1 MHVHKIHTCTGHNA
15 ALYALAPGTG
25 QRHFLTA
32 GGDGWIVAWNLDSP
46 ENGRVVAQV
55 PAQVFALCKLD
66 DGRLVAGNMNGG
78 IHWIDLE
85 HPDQTRNLQ
94 HHRKGVFAIKQ
105 IGSFV
110 YSCGGDGFL
119 TRWSSEKALSLE
131 SIQLSHQSLRC
142 LAYDASRGWLAI
154 GGSDHAIY
162 VLNESTMAL
171 QRVLKLAHTSSVFS
185 LAFSPDGRYL
195 WSGGRDAI
203 LRIWDIEADFAPV
216 SAQPA
221 HLYTINDL
229 AFSPDGQWLI
239 TASRDRTI
247 KCWDAQS
254 FALLK
259 VIDTLRYGSHP
270 RSVNRLMWQDG
281 WLISAGDDRQAMIWE
296 ITR

>member
-32 GGDGWIVAWNLDSP
+32 GGDGWIVAWNLDNP

-55 PAQVFALCKLD
+55 PAQIFALCKLD

-94 HHRKGVFAIKQ
+94 HHRKGVFALKQ
-105 IGSFV
+105 IGPFV

-119 TRWSSEKALSLE
+119 TRWLAEKALSLE

-142 LAYDASRGWLAI
+142 LAYDATRGWLAI
-154 GGSDHAIY
+154 GGSDYAIY
-162 VLNESTMAL
+162 VLNERTMAL
-171 QRVLKLAHTSSVFS
+171 QRVLKMAHTSSVFS

-195 WSGGRDAI
+195 WSGGRDAM
-203 LRIWDIEADFAPV
+203 LRIWDIESDFAPV

-221 HLYTINDL
+221 HLYTINDM

-247 KCWDAQS
+247 KCWDAHS

-259 VIDTLRYGSHP
+259 VIDTLRNGSHP

-296 ITR
+296 INR